1 MLLLIFVLY
10 FKYKLSK
17 KRLMKSVY
25 YLLVIL
31 ILIVSC
37 KRPAEKPEITF
48 PLKEYVMAG
57 DEAFSYAVIDTIRG
71 EGWNEYVVKMVSGTW
86 LTDQDVDQT
95 EWWHWLNIIVP
106 DQTRETESMII
117 IGGGSTHDTVAK
129 PTEEWLIEAAL
140 KTGSIISHVS
150 NIPYQPIDFKG
161 DEKEGRYEDDLI
173 AYGWRQF
180 LESGASEEKL
190 EWLARFPMTRAVVRA
205 MDVVQEISAS
215 VQKPVDSFF
224 VTGAS
229 KRGWTTWTTA
239 AVDDRVIGIAPIV
252 IDLLNIIPSFKHHW
266 QCYGEWSPAI
276 DDYVN
281 EGIMNWMDT
290 EELKVLLEMVGPYSF
305 VDQLT
310 MPKLLIN
317 ATCDEF
323 FVTDSWKFY
332 WNDLKGDSY
341 LRYVPNGNH
350 GLRGT
355 YQPISLI
362 SFYHTVITDTQIPEF
377 NWSISGDSIYMQIDP
392 ESDYIIR
399 KWEAVNEQG
408 RDFRIYVIG
417 ESWYMEE
424 LDKQP
429 DGIYEINISKP
440 ETGFKAA
447 LLEVIFNPESDYP
460 ITFTSGTLVTPD
472 TYPFDPFEPD
482 SIY

>member
-1 MLLLIFVLY
+1 
-10 FKYKLSK
+10 
-17 KRLMKSVY
+17 MKSVF

-31 ILIVSC
+31 IVIVSC
-37 KRPAEKPEITF
+37 TGPGKKPEIIF

-57 DEAFSYAVIDTIRG
+57 DDAYSYTIVDTIRR
-71 EGWNEYVVKMVSGTW
+71 EGWNEYIVKMVSGNW
-86 LTDQDVDQT
+86 LTEQEVDRV

-106 DQTRETESMII
+106 DQTREDESMIV
-117 IGGGSTHDTVAK
+117 IGGGSAKDTVAE
-129 PTEEWLIEAAL
+129 PSEEWLIEAAL
-140 KTGSIISHVS
+140 KTGSIISHIS

-161 DEKEGRYEDDLI
+161 DQKGERYEDDLI

-205 MDVVQEISAS
+205 MDVVQEVSTM
-215 VQKPVDSFF
+215 VDKPVQNFF

-266 QCYGEWSPAI
+266 QCYGEWSPAVSE
-276 DDYVN
+276 YVD
-281 EGIMNWMDT
+281 EGIMNWMNT
-290 EELKVLLEMVGPYSF
+290 EEFKVLLEMVEPYSF
-305 VDQLT
+305 IDRLT

-317 ATCDEF
+317 AASDEF

-341 LRYVPNGNH
+341 LQYIPNSGH
-350 GLRGT
+350 GLKGT

-362 SFYHTVITDTQIPEF
+362 SFYHAVITDTKIPEF
-377 NWSISGDSIYMQIDP
+377 TWSISGDTIYMQINP
-392 ESDYIIR
+392 ENEYVIR
-399 KWEAVNEQG
+399 KWEAVNEKG

-424 LDKQP
+424 LDEQP
-429 DGIYEINISKP
+429 DGIYEVNILKP

-447 LLEVIFNPESDYP
+447 LLEVIFNPESEYP
-460 ITFTSGTLVTPD
+460 LTFTSGTLVTPD
-472 TYPFDPFEPD
+472 QYPFAPFEPD
-482 SIY
+482 SIH